1 MIMTEVKNI
10 LLNKV
15 ICSEYESRC
24 AQLDELWIKDQN
36 LGALLAP
43 E

>member
-1 MIMTEVKNI
+1 MIMTEVKHI

-24 AQLDELWIKDQN
+24 AQQDELWIKDQN